1 MVAMVVSVL
10 SDYLNWSQLQ
20 CLLHG
25 TRTTGYIWL
34 PDFFGFTGNVMIT
47 MMLYEHTDGDDDDA
61 DADADDAH
69 GQVDEAEVVSIN
81 SWLFLFRG

>member
-1 MVAMVVSVL
+1 
-10 SDYLNWSQLQ
+10 
-20 CLLHG
+20 
-25 TRTTGYIWL
+25 
-34 PDFFGFTGNVMIT
+34 MIT
-47 MMLYEHTDGDDDDA
+47 MMLYEHTDDDDA

>member
-1 MVAMVVSVL
+1 
-10 SDYLNWSQLQ
+10 
-20 CLLHG
+20 
-25 TRTTGYIWL
+25 
-34 PDFFGFTGNVMIT
+34 MIT
-47 MMLYEHTDGDDDDA
+47 MMLYEHTDGDDDDDDADADA

>member
-1 MVAMVVSVL
+1 
-10 SDYLNWSQLQ
+10 
-20 CLLHG
+20 
-25 TRTTGYIWL
+25 
-34 PDFFGFTGNVMIT
+34 
-47 MMLYEHTDGDDDDA
+47 MLYEHTDGDDDDDADA

>member
-1 MVAMVVSVL
+1 
-10 SDYLNWSQLQ
+10 
-20 CLLHG
+20 
-25 TRTTGYIWL
+25 
-34 PDFFGFTGNVMIT
+34 MIT
-47 MMLYEHTDGDDDDA
+47 MMLYEHTDGDDD